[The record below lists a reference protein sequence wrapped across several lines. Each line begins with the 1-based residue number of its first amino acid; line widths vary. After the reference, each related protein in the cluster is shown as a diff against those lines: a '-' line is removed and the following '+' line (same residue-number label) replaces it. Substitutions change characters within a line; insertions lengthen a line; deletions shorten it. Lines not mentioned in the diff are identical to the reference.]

1 MNSSSLLLK
10 VVALLAVAY
19 LLFSFFFSDSDEEL
33 IKRVFSEVQQLA
45 TITPGEKPF
54 EVLERTSRLL
64 KHFED
69 TVVIDYPIDE
79 DGTEYKQSVI
89 SLEKKRKIREKSI
102 AAAKFFK
109 ELRFDFRELK
119 VRLRGEAATVNG
131 LVNVVGSLPGEDGVF
146 LESHRYEFV
155 LSKDGAVW
163 RIGRA
168 GHLSNERE

>member
-1 MNSSSLLLK
+1 MNSSLLLK
-10 VVALLAVAY
+10 VFALSVLAY

-33 IKRVFSEVQQLA
+33 IKGVFAEVQQLA
-45 TITPGEKPF
+45 TIVPEEKPF

-69 TVVIDYPIDE
+69 TVLIEYPIDE
-79 DGTEYKQSVI
+79 DSSELRQATI

-109 ELRFDFRELK
+109 ELRFDFREIK
-119 VRLRGEAATVNG
+119 VLVQGETAIATG

-146 LESHRYEFV
+146 LESHRYEFA
-155 LSKDGAVW
+155 LSEDGGVW

-168 GHLSNERE
+168 THLSNERE